1 MSYKEILEAVI
12 HEIERR
18 FKEHDS
24 KKNDYVSFDLDHFWR
39 SLEDRDILSFIAD
52 LQNNIDP
59 SSKKNW
65 YKCIV
70 ELDSFTK
77 GKLYEVETD
86 NQELR
91 WIQDDDGKIWKFDW
105 FYQERFKPA
114 KKKEIDELMS
124 PKFSVDDLITDGNT
138 TVKIVSMQDY
148 AYVVTSEEI
157 ENDANQVT
165 WIIKFEDQG
174 KWSLKPVPKKE
185 DSKFR
190 VKLTSDPLTSS
201 FRDELEEMC
210 NQLLG
215 GVDYEWMEGEIGNV
229 LGTSTWLELCK
240 SVTEQFIDGL
250 LELADKELSSKVW
263 HDGNEKG
270 TREEAILFHS
280 TFDNKWYVFHN
291 GNDANWNVIDK
302 WAYLKD
308 LTEDRT
314 TRRESD
320 ITEVPSFKIGD
331 KIKHKKENIT
341 ATITDIK
348 NGEYILSGC
357 CGTHLPIEW
366 QGSWELVKD
375 EFESGSIEER
385 KKNPIEYVK
394 GFMSGSKWKT
404 NKLAEWLKSESDFL
418 LEECKAGRGDLAKQY
433 RGELYREIIAKLKD
447 MTDDEDREVP
457 KSS

>member
-1 MSYKEILEAVI
+1 MTYKEILEAVI
-12 HEIERR
+12 HEIEIR

-24 KKNDYVSFDLDHFWR
+24 KKGDYASSDHFWK
-39 SLEDRDILSFIAD
+39 SLEDRDILFFIAD
-52 LQNNIDP
+52 LKNKIDP
-59 SSKKNW
+59 SNKKNW

-70 ELDSFTK
+70 EHDSFSFTK
-77 GKLYEVETD
+77 GKLYEVKTD
-86 NQELR
+86 NQEIR

-105 FYQERFKPA
+105 FYEKRFRPA

-138 TVKIVSMQDY
+138 TAKIVGMQDY
-148 AYVVTSEEI
+148 AYVVTSEE

-174 KWSLKPVPKKE
+174 KWSLKSTPKKE

-190 VKLTSDPLTSS
+190 VKFTSDPLTSS

-229 LGTSTWLELCK
+229 LGTETWLELCK

-263 HDGNEKG
+263 HGRNEKG
-270 TREEAILFHS
+270 TREEAVLFHS

-302 WAYLKD
+302 WAYLTD

-320 ITEVPSFKIGD
+320 ITEVPCFKIGN

-348 NGEYILSGC
+348 NGEYILTGC

-366 QGSWELVKD
+366 QGSWELVKE
-375 EFESGSIEER
+375 EFES
-385 KKNPIEYVK
+385 EYVE

-404 NKLAEWLKSESDFL
+404 DKLAEWLKTESDFL
-418 LEECKAGRGDLAKQY
+418 LEECRAGRGDLAKQY
-433 RGELYREIIAKLKD
+433 RGELYKEIIAKLKD
-447 MTDDEDREVP
+447 MEETED
-457 KSS
+457 S